1 MVLKLPRQRRPTL
14 VPSYLR
20 DRSLANQIRRKT
32 MTTSLK
38 GKRVAI
44 LATDGFEQVELTDP
58 KKNLESAGATVE
70 VVSIKSGKIKGWDHT
85 DWGNSVKVDLEVKDA
100 NPANYDSLVLPGGQM
115 NPDSLRMDKDAIGFI
130 KAFVKSGK
138 PVAAICHG
146 PWTLIEAG
154 EVKGRKMTSWPSL
167 HTDLKNAGAN
177 WVDQEVVRDGNIITS
192 RKPDDI
198 PAFSR
203 TLIEAM
209 TAGTSAGRVAGA
221 A

>member
-1 MVLKLPRQRRPTL
+1 
-14 VPSYLR
+14 
-20 DRSLANQIRRKT
+20 
-32 MTTSLK
+32 MTTPLK
-38 GKRVAI
+38 GKKVAI

-85 DWGNSVKVDLEVKDA
+85 DWGKSVKVDLEVKDA

-130 KAFVKSGK
+130 KAFVESGK

-167 HTDLKNAGAN
+167 HTDLENAGAN